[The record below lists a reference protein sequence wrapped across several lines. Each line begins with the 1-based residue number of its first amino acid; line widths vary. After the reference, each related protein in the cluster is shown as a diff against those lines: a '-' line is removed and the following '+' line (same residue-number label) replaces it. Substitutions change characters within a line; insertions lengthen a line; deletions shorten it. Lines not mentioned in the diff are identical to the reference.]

1 MIRRASAWFL
11 AAAVAGFA
19 ASVIPWEDLTE
30 GDWLYAAATRFAQV
44 DGHRVHYPT
53 PTAELAR
60 LLEAGQDAAALR
72 QLAEA
77 KLALGDRKGALET
90 MRRWAQAQGS
100 QAWAETARW
109 AAAHQEPAAAL
120 EAAERAL
127 PGLPEEERLDLA
139 EARIQWAQ
147 RHPELADPI
156 AMMQARSALYPG
168 DGQALVRWVRA
179 LEKAGRLDEA
189 ERALAGAQ
197 ALDPERRLLLSA
209 DLRADHGD
217 PRGAFQL
224 LDGAVDRPW
233 SLAFRKAYAA
243 RAGAAAPGTWR
254 ATLETRFDAPALVR
268 LATWFQGRGQ
278 GDAAADLLRQVERR
292 YGQVL
297 GRPDNLLLARLYGEI
312 DAVPEAFQ
320 EALAAA
326 HAGTPEQQ
334 TRDLAS
340 LSRLALRAGG
350 RPLAWGNYNDESYRW
365 VASLDRTPGFWTGA
379 VSFLLTGVAWKE
391 TLDRL
396 EDGSM
401 PDRTFATARA
411 LAGALA
417 QRAPGDLAL
426 PGLRVAIMERHVER
440 GEGQAALDLL
450 PLVETTPLADEA
462 RRVALLAAQSAALP
476 RAEEMRLFKARL
488 RYAAPDGSRSPLA
501 LAGYKDL
508 LNGAIA
514 RLDALDP
521 SHRAALDLSLTEL
534 DRMPDAEELWL
545 DLAGRLEGWNL
556 DDDLGPRYQRA
567 LDRFQ
572 GPGLWAKAARWY
584 ARRAYHAQLRQL
596 GAEVAA
602 RFRGAALFQRADAAG
617 DLTVA
622 APGQPGA
629 GRVRMVLWADW
640 VRLKALERFPHSPQ
654 VFREA
659 SRLVPETVWKQQ
671 GDPARAAHVKVVVP
685 DALVQ
690 DRRWAVLFADAGV
703 REAWFAEAMRQHSLE
718 AKLEALEAGPGRTPV
733 EDLLLFEG
741 WARLSRFERAAAPAD
756 RLAAAYPGDGAL
768 AQRALALH
776 RSLNALESS
785 HFEAARALVARTA
798 PALEDPAPLW
808 TELGEMEEERGRPR
822 EAVALWGNLLAG
834 EPRDPAKV
842 AELATLLWDYGHDP
856 EALAVV
862 EAGRKAMGR
871 PRFYAFE
878 TGVLRENLRD
888 LEGAVREYLDA
899 ARPEDPEAASAWYYQ
914 DPRSLRRLAQLLARD
929 RVFRLVAQRIQRLA
943 PGSAEDE
950 RDLAAFFPLATFEP
964 QDPRAWADDQWID
977 FLDQPVDPRGRAARR
992 TARSDQ
998 RPAQA
1003 EAIRRM
1009 GDLLLAKVRDMV
1021 PRATSQKLLDFAAG
1035 QDEFI
1040 RDRWSGDRMVVF
1052 QDLVMA
1058 RKAELA
1064 PSEEDRVSLEIQ
1076 RARFL
1081 SGNGRM
1087 AEADAVWAGLTPR
1100 IERLPEGT
1108 ARIQAEAQRAGY
1120 LERGRGIPAAAQEW
1134 RRLTARYP
1142 WSLGLLEDRLS
1153 FLARA
1158 GLGEEGRELLEQ
1170 AAARAGA
1177 GYREDLLQRLAKAA
1191 LEAGDLL
1198 RARRAAEQLL
1208 GLDGLEDQDRLR
1220 AAHVLARLS
1229 FQADPG
1235 WDALAL
1241 ARLQEPRLKPERRP
1255 ELYRELARAADLE
1268 RAPALGLW
1276 IETLN
1281 RRTEKAWLLDA
1292 ARSAARAGK
1301 GPELL
1306 AFFQRQRER
1315 SPRDVRWAVAVRD
1328 LRRAFH
1334 DVPGAIEAAKAAVK
1348 LRPDQESLWHD
1359 AADILVRADRIREA
1373 ADFMEGWNRPRP
1385 ADEGV
1390 ARFRGEL
1397 YERAGDAAKAL
1408 AVEQGALA
1416 AFAREAPGRSQ
1427 ELAERRTR
1435 AADRLMALGHAD
1447 LALRLLSPRSDVADL
1462 AGTRLSWRDQ
1472 ADLALLTGQFPRLV
1486 ETRSGDAEFLAAA
1499 GAALAERGRPEARE
1513 AVQAR
1518 LAQAL
1523 FPAGGRPDS
1532 AALDRWWPFIGA
1544 SDLEPGLRAALAQR
1558 LLESRP
1564 GPWQKAPPFAMVL
1577 QTGNEL
1583 IHPQSSGAVAF
1594 REPDLPGLWCREL
1607 AREGRGADLL
1617 AFIEPRWRELMD
1629 RTRGADPL
1637 SAATE
1642 TLPWASWLQDPAV
1655 LKVFARA
1662 AAARP
1667 GMAAELAEVMG
1678 SRPLWDRFWAL
1689 AARRWEPRPL
1699 VAALPE
1705 QARAAWFRFWEPQP
1719 RDPVLQARRRTVE
1732 QVGLALGR
1740 LLQGVPG
1747 AAEDPLVARLR
1758 GPRTVGGVLGADAR
1772 WTWPDFNPG
1781 PADQGDDLV
1790 LGQGADR
1797 GRLPG
1802 ALWGERPGPAWY
1814 VLEAL
1819 ARYRQGDAAAPRLPL
1834 VSPEKGGET
1843 QRAILAVRLA
1853 RAMKDLPLA
1862 LDLAADGP
1870 DRDLPWLEAKLS
1882 LLVAAGR
1889 RQEATGALK
1898 AWVRAG
1904 QATLTEAGFQNLAG
1918 LAGGLGLP
1926 GPMACLDPERP
1937 VGPAFLAYLQDLAPG
1952 DAARFRTGDELSF
1965 RAALAER
1972 WRGREARLTPAQLRT
1987 WLREL
1992 WARGAAGLPQSDL
2005 ARLGPVWPCAVP
2017 WLQAQAPPERPA
2029 ALQALAQAMDAA
2041 VAQPPLLARLTG
2053 PGSPDSWRLLAL
2065 RLRLIRGETA
2075 QALALV
2081 DGTLAGLRRG
2091 DQPSWE
2097 PAPEAEEDRSW
2108 DPLVARLQDW
2118 LRPFRAEG
2126 RVQVEERFRAFLAER
2141 RQQGPVSAPEWQL
2154 ALRLCPGAQVQD
2166 LLREMDEAWFRGEL
2180 EPYRLPDLLPA
2191 LAAAAPSAAPGWLA
2205 RCPGD
2210 LSWTGTR
2217 RRAGV
2222 LAALK
2227 QPAQAGR
2234 ALVEARRRA
2243 LWTAQEE
2250 GLAFQFWRQW
2260 MFPVP
2265 APGYW
2270 QGALAVWSG
2279 AQALGARLQGHPQDI
2294 LSARSALETLAP
2306 LDPDS
2311 AGRATLVL
2319 GQDQAR
2325 AYEDRSF
2332 LELRAARWRLTARP
2346 AAAAWPADP
2355 RYLVR
2360 LLTER
2365 GFPAAAMDAARA
2377 DLARAD
2383 ARGGDEP
2390 GARAFLDVLAERGAP
2405 SLDPRERMRSRGG
2418 LQALAAELPPPAR
2431 ADPFKLVDG
2440 RPASIRPRDLT
2451 WAMLANVLKLE
2462 GAP

>member
-1 MIRRASAWFL
+1 VIRRAFVWFL

-30 GDWLYAAATRFAQV
+30 GDWLYAAATRFALV

-60 LLEAGQDAAALR
+60 QLEAGQDAAALR

-77 KLALGDRKGALET
+77 ELALGDRKGALET
-90 MRRWAQAQGS
+90 LRRWAAAQGS
-100 QAWAETARW
+100 RAWDETARW

-127 PGLPEEERLDLA
+127 PGLPEEERLALA
-139 EARIQWAQ
+139 EERIQWAQ

-156 AMMQARSALYPG
+156 AMMQARSTLVPG
-168 DGQALVRWVRA
+168 DGQALERWVRA
-179 LEKAGRLDEA
+179 LEKAGRLEEA

-217 PRGAFQL
+217 PKGAFRL

-243 RAGAAAPGTWR
+243 RAGAAAPVAWR

-292 YGQVL
+292 YGQGL

-312 DAVPEAFQ
+312 DAVPEAFR

-334 TRDLAS
+334 TGDLAS
-340 LSRLALRAGG
+340 LARLALRAGG

-365 VASLDRTPGFWTGA
+365 VASLDRTPGFWTGG

-417 QRAPGDLAL
+417 QRSPGDPEL

-476 RAEEMRLFKARL
+476 RAEELRLFKARL
-488 RYAAPDGSRSPLA
+488 RHAAPDGSRSPVA
-501 LAGYKDL
+501 LAGYKDM
-508 LNGAIA
+508 LNGAVA

-521 SHRAALDLSLTEL
+521 SHRAALDLCLTEL

-545 DLAGRLEGWNL
+545 GLAGRLEGWNL

-584 ARRAYHAQLRQL
+584 ARRGYRLQLRQL
-596 GAEVAA
+596 GEEVAA
-602 RFRGAALFQRADAAG
+602 RFRGAALFQRAVAAG

-622 APGQPGA
+622 SPEQPGA

-640 VRLKALERFPHSPQ
+640 VRLKALERFPHSPL

-659 SRLVPETVWKQQ
+659 SRLVPESVWRQQ
-671 GDPARAAHVKVVVP
+671 GDPARGAAKVVVP

-703 REAWFAEAMRQHSLE
+703 REAWFAQAMRQHSLE

-785 HFEAARALVARTA
+785 HFEAARTLVARTA

-822 EAVALWGNLLAG
+822 QAVALWGNLLAG

-862 EAGRKAMGR
+862 EAGRKAMDR

-899 ARPEDPEAASAWYYQ
+899 ARPEDPDVASAWYYQ
-914 DPRSLRRLAQLLARD
+914 DPRSLRRLAQLLSRD
-929 RVFRLVAQRIQRLA
+929 RVFRMVAQRIQRLA
-943 PGSAEDE
+943 PGNPEDE
-950 RDLAAFFPLATFEP
+950 RYLAAFFPLATLEP
-964 QDPRAWADDQWID
+964 QDPRAWAEDQWID
-977 FLDQPVDPRGRAARR
+977 FLDQPADPQGRAARAA
-992 TARSDQ
+992 AREDQ

-1009 GDLLLAKVRDMV
+1009 GDLLLDKVRDMV
-1021 PRATSQKLLDFAAG
+1021 PQATSQKLLDFAAG
-1035 QDEFI
+1035 QDDFI
-1040 RDRWSGDRMVVF
+1040 RGRWSGERMVAF
-1052 QDLVMA
+1052 KDLVLA
-1058 RKAELA
+1058 RRAQLA
-1064 PSEEDRVSLEIQ
+1064 PSEEERAGLEIQ

-1081 SGNGRM
+1081 AANGRM
-1087 AEADAVWAGLTPR
+1087 AEADAVWAGLGP
-1100 IERLPEGT
+1100 ILERLPEGT
-1108 ARIQAEAQRAGY
+1108 ARIKAEAQRADY
-1120 LERGRGIPAAAQEW
+1120 LERGRGIPAAAQAW

-1142 WSLGLLEDRLS
+1142 WSLGLLEDRLG
-1153 FLARA
+1153 FLART
-1158 GLGEEGRELLEQ
+1158 GLGEEGRDVLEQ

-1177 GYREDLLQRLAKAA
+1177 GYREDLLQRLAQAS
-1191 LEAGDLL
+1191 LEAGDLP

-1208 GLDGLEDQDRLR
+1208 GLDGLGDQDRLR
-1220 AAHVLARLS
+1220 AAHVMARLS
-1229 FQADPG
+1229 FRADPG

-1241 ARLQEPRLKPERRP
+1241 ARLQEPRLQPERRP
-1255 ELYRELARAADLE
+1255 ELYHELARAADLE
-1268 RAPALGLW
+1268 QAPALGLW

-1281 RRTEKAWLLDA
+1281 RRAEKAWLLEA
-1292 ARSAARAGK
+1292 ARSVAGAGK

-1348 LRPDQESLWHD
+1348 VRPDQESLWHE

-1390 ARFRGEL
+1390 ARFRAEL
-1397 YERAGDAAKAL
+1397 YERAGDPAKAL

-1416 AFAREAPGRSQ
+1416 AFAREAPDRPGD
-1427 ELAERRTR
+1427 LAERRAR
-1435 AADRLMALGHAD
+1435 AADRLMGLGHAD
-1447 LALRLLSPRSDVADL
+1447 LALRLLSPRGDVADL
-1462 AGTRLSWRDQ
+1462 ADTRLSWRDQ
-1472 ADLALLTGQFPRLV
+1472 AGLALLTGQFPRLV
-1486 ETRSGDAEFLAAA
+1486 ETRSDDAEFLAAA
-1499 GAALAERGRPEARE
+1499 GAVLAERGRPEARE
-1513 AVQAR
+1513 AVQSR

-1544 SDLEPGLRAALAQR
+1544 SGLEPGLRAALGQR

-1564 GPWQKAPPFAMVL
+1564 GPWQMAPPFVL
-1577 QTGNEL
+1577 AQQAGIEL
-1583 IHPQSSGAVAF
+1583 IHAQSSGAVAF

-1607 AREGRGADLL
+1607 AREERGEDLL
-1617 AFIEPRWRELMD
+1617 VFMEPRWRELMR
-1629 RTRGADPL
+1629 RTRDTDPL
-1637 SAATE
+1637 SARTE

-1655 LKVFARA
+1655 LKVFVRA

-1699 VAALPE
+1699 VAALPA
-1705 QARAAWFRFWEPQP
+1705 QTRAAWFRFWEPQSQ
-1719 RDPVLQARRRTVE
+1719 DPVLQARRRTVE

-1740 LLQGVPG
+1740 LLQGAPG

-1758 GPRTVGGVLGADAR
+1758 GPRTVGGVLGADAQ
-1772 WTWPDFNPG
+1772 WTWPDFNPR

-1862 LDLAADGP
+1862 LELAADGP
-1870 DRDLPWLEAKLS
+1870 DRDLPWLEAKLA
-1882 LLVAAGR
+1882 LLAAAGR
-1889 RQEATGALK
+1889 RQEAAGALK
-1898 AWVRAG
+1898 ASVRAG
-1904 QATLTEAGFQNLAG
+1904 QATLTQAGFQNFAG

-1952 DAARFRTGDELSF
+1952 DAARFRTEDEMSF

-1992 WARGAAGLPQSDL
+1992 WAGGAAGLPQSHL
-2005 ARLGPVWPCAVP
+2005 ASLGPVWPYAVP
-2017 WLQAQAPPERPA
+2017 WLQAQDPPERPA
-2029 ALQALAQAMDAA
+2029 ALQALAQALDPA
-2041 VAQPPLLARLTG
+2041 VAQPPLLARLTV
-2053 PGSPDSWRLLAL
+2053 PGSPYSWHLLAL
-2065 RLRLIRGETA
+2065 RLRLARGETA
-2075 QALALV
+2075 QAVALV

-2091 DQPSWE
+2091 DHLSWE
-2097 PAPEAEEDRSW
+2097 AAPEVDEDRSW

-2118 LRPFRAEG
+2118 LLPFRDGG

-2141 RQQGPVSAPEWQL
+2141 RHQGPVSAPEWQL
-2154 ALRLCPGAQVQD
+2154 ALSLRPGAQAPD
-2166 LLREMDEAWFRGEL
+2166 LLREMEEAWFRGEL

-2191 LAAAAPSAAPGWLA
+2191 LAAAAPTAAPGWLA

-2210 LSWTGTR
+2210 LSWAGTR
-2217 RRAGV
+2217 RRAEV

-2234 ALVEARRRA
+2234 TLAEARRRA
-2243 LWTAQEE
+2243 LWTSEEE
-2250 GLAFQFWRQW
+2250 GLAFQFWRQRK
-2260 MFPVP
+2260 FPVP

-2270 QGALAVWSG
+2270 QGALAVWNST
-2279 AQALGARLQGHPQDI
+2279 QDLGARLQGHPQDI

-2311 AGRATLVL
+2311 ARRAALAL
-2319 GQDQAR
+2319 GQDQA
-2325 AYEDRSF
+2325 YQDRTI
-2332 LELRAARWRLTARP
+2332 LDVRAARAARTAG
-2346 AAAAWPADP
+2346 PADP
-2355 RYLVR
+2355 HFLAR
-2360 LLTER
+2360 LLPER
-2365 GFPAAAMDAARA
+2365 GFPAAAIDAALT
-2377 DLARAD
+2377 DLARAA
-2383 ARGGDEP
+2383 ARSGDVP
-2390 GARAFLDVLAERGAP
+2390 GARAFLDVLAERGEA

-2418 LQALAAELPPPAR
+2418 LEALAAELPPPAR
-2431 ADPFKLVDG
+2431 TDPFKLVDG
-2440 RPASIRPRDLT
+2440 RLTAIRPRDLT
-2451 WAMLANVLKLE
+2451 WAMLADVLKLE